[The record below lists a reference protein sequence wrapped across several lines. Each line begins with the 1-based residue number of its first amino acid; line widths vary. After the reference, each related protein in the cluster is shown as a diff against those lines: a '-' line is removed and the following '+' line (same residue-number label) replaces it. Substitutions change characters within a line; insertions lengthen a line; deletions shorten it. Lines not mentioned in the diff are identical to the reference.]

1 LYGTCA
7 AEEEL
12 FDDPWKLLV
21 ACMLLNK
28 TSSVAVGRDA
38 LLALAAAPASWS
50 ACFSAPLTRDGL

>member
-1 LYGTCA
+1 MC

-28 TSSVAVGRDA
+28 TTGKQVGSQA
-38 LLALAAAPASWS
+38 LTPFLPKGEGGSRW
-50 ACFSAPLTRDGL
+50 

>member
-1 LYGTCA
+1 MERV

-28 TSSVAVGRDA
+28 TSGKQVGGLPSMSVQPGH
-38 LLALAAAPASWS
+38 L
-50 ACFSAPLTRDGL
+50 GG